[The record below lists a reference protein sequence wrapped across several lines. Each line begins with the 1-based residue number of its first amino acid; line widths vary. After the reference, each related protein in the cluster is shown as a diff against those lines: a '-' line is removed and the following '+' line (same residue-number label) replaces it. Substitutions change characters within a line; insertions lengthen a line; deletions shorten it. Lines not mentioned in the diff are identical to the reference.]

1 MLISQIAAL
10 TSTHFRPCS
19 LAILEDLK
27 PTLRDP
33 TFEHHFRRPCCCNL
47 GAGQYAKITNKIC
60 IVSVAESEFKPAS
73 EPGPIR
79 CSIDVNPQVCKPPSK
94 LALPVASRPCVPAH
108 RALLFAPLH
117 PEVFTAR
124 TPRLTLS
131 RAAAAAA
138 YESCPVSEAACA
150 ASAAAQPAAAAVSP
164 A

>member
-79 CSIDVNPQVCKPPSK
+79 CSIDVNPQVCEPPSK
-94 LALPVASRPCVPAH
+94 LALPARLFVAFAAFAFRCRLCITFGLNSSSSSDSRSLLKYMFFCRPPAAFLS
-108 RALLFAPLH
+108 ALLVRCTKDAMRCRYSL
-117 PEVFTAR
+117 
-124 TPRLTLS
+124 
-131 RAAAAAA
+131 
-138 YESCPVSEAACA
+138 
-150 ASAAAQPAAAAVSP
+150 
-164 A
+164 